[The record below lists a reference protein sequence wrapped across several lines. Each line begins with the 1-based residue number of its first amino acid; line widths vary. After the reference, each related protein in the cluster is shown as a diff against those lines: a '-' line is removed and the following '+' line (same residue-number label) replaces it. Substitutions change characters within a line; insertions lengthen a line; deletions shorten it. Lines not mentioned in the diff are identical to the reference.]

1 MERYCQ
7 SVGDDWRKE
16 GDKPETPITAAAG
29 PRPQLPSMDHTTVL
43 GTLELLLL
51 PRLYTTHCSPSSTC
65 SDCAV
70 ACGVV
75 HPSSSSC
82 SVAASHSRLNWNAQ
96 AAECSNAPFPHMAN
110 KALCTEFRII
120 TYFISCPLPPVWWW
134 YWYVRDGTV

>member
-43 GTLELLLL
+43 GHLSYCCCRGYTLHTVLLL
-51 PRLYTTHCSPSSTC
+51 PAGC

-120 TYFISCPLPPVWWW
+120 T
-134 YWYVRDGTV
+134 